1 MLRKNGIRVNLDD
14 REEKVGYKMREAIMS
29 KYPYILVLGD
39 NEKQN
44 KTITYRT
51 SQSEEKVTLSL
62 DEFVNKVKE
71 EIENKTR

>member
-1 MLRKNGIRVNLDD
+1 MLENK
-14 REEKVGYKMREAIMS
+14 EKVGYKMREAIMS